1 MMILFGNIIT
11 TVCRKSEHI
20 EVYVLLYIFFTETIK
35 KLTRTMCD
43 FYKLDIQILI
53 NYLRGIIS
61 HFTVTVTNM
70 CLFKNTNQEE
80 EYTVDMK
87 N

>member
-1 MMILFGNIIT
+1 
-11 TVCRKSEHI
+11 
-20 EVYVLLYIFFTETIK
+20 
-35 KLTRTMCD
+35 MCD

-61 HFTVTVTNM
+61 HFIVTVTNM